1 VKRRE
6 GIGGVTIAVV
16 GLVLALSVGI
26 AATAH
31 GGVFDEALTESS
43 PEPARAVAPEPGTA
57 VTAAGREDAPAQT
70 AGVRKTGTS
79 TRTTTTVSVQT
90 VAPDSAGSATGRSGT
105 CIVKARIVT
114 SAPAASDA
122 HAQPRAAVGRP
133 RIAHGGHARRDIPA

>member
-31 GGVFDEALTESS
+31 GGVFDEGVTDSS
-43 PEPARAVAPEPGTA
+43 PEPASAVAPEP
-57 VTAAGREDAPAQT
+57 AAAAEGREDAPAQT
-70 AGVRKTGTS
+70 ANLRKTGTS

-90 VAPDSAGSATGRSGT
+90 VASDSAASATGQSET

-114 SAPAASDA
+114 SAPAAADA
-122 HAQPRAAVGRP
+122 HSQAGLEAARDLVASGGRAG
-133 RIAHGGHARRDIPA
+133 